1 MAYLRY
7 LFLAAISIF
16 LLVLGWAG
24 FRGEKSTKPP
34 LEIFPD
40 MDNQA
45 KVKYQAE
52 TPFFADQ
59 SGSRRPVASTVPM
72 GLEIASVSAA
82 DVDKTT
88 GLGFTSGNEY
98 YRTGRFGDFYG
109 DGLPDQIE
117 ATPALIR
124 RGAERFNIYCA
135 VCHGY
140 AGNAQGITAKYGI
153 NGIVNFLDANHLDRN
168 NPMSPTDGNMFNTI
182 TYGKGLMG
190 AYGAQVPVDDRWA
203 IIAYIR
209 TLQTIKIAMTPPAP
223 AAPAAPAPGSTPPA
237 SAPATPAPA
246 PATPA
251 PAAPVSPAPAPTP
264 APTPAPAVPTPAPQQ

>member
-7 LFLAAISIF
+7 LFLAAISLL

-24 FRGEKSTKPP
+24 FRGEKFSKPP

-59 SGSRRPVASTVPM
+59 SGSRQPIAGTVPM
-72 GLEIASVSAA
+72 GLEIAAA
-82 DVDKTT
+82 PAVEADKKP
-88 GLGFTSGNEY
+88 GLGFTSGTEY

-109 DGLPDQIE
+109 DGLPEQIE

-124 RGAERFNIYCA
+124 RGGERFNIYCA

-140 AGNAQGITAKYGI
+140 AGNAQGITSKYGV
-153 NGIVNFLDANHLDRN
+153 NGIVNFLDPVHLDRS
-168 NPMSPTDGNMFNTI
+168 NPVSPTDGNMFNTI

-190 AYGAQVPVDDRWA
+190 PYGAQVSVDDRWA

-209 TLQTIKIAMTPPAP
+209 TLQAIKISMTPAAAAPAAPAATPAAPTPAP
-223 AAPAAPAPGSTPPA
+223 AAPAATPPA
-237 SAPATPAPA
+237 
-246 PATPA
+246 
-251 PAAPVSPAPAPTP
+251 PAPAPTP
-264 APTPAPAVPTPAPQQ
+264 TASTPAPATPSAAPTPTPAQQQ